1 MNDQHGRSFDRI
13 TLKGMQFAG
22 IHGVGDEERAFPQV
36 IEVDLEVETDLSS
49 AAASDNVADT
59 VDYGPLVAICREVV
73 EDGSHRLLEGIG
85 GAIVTRVLAATPAQ
99 AVTVRVRKLAVP
111 IDVEI
116 ESAQVELRRERS
128 A

>member
-1 MNDQHGRSFDRI
+1 MNDPNGRSLDRI

-22 IHGVGDEERAFPQV
+22 IHGVGEEERAFPQV
-36 IEVDLEVETDLSS
+36 IEVDLEVETDLSR

-59 VDYGPLVAICREVV
+59 IDYGPLVAICREVI
-73 EDGSHRLLEGIG
+73 EDGSFRLLEAIG